1 MKVDKLPGQSQI
13 LLFLSNLSLFLYY
26 SMKLIRYTLFVF
38 TCLPVLAQQPQN
50 AIQRAQQRTFTM
62 ATLPQPG
69 ELLTLQQAVASGV
82 EKNYQIQIN
91 RSQEEIARNNF
102 TKGNAGYLPILT
114 FNGNSN
120 GGLQNFRQTFIDNIR
135 PAQEGRGI
143 FNRTSNLG
151 INLNYT
157 AFNGYAR
164 STIFNQL
171 QQLVRIGTINTR
183 ANVEATV
190 ASIATSYY
198 DVIRQ
203 LQRLIAFSQALDI
216 SRERLELARANYEV
230 GTRSKVDFLSA
241 QVDYNTDSA
250 ALISQEQA
258 LRNAKILM
266 NTLLVRDP
274 LTEFA
279 VRDTIIA
286 RSDLQLTPLQQ
297 SLSTNNP
304 QLVAA
309 VLNRSIAD
317 LNVRLA
323 NASQLPLVTA
333 QTGYNYQFQDNQ
345 GGFGVATG
353 RTRAL
358 TYNVVATIPIFNGY
372 NLKRQIQNAR
382 VNTIIAQNQE
392 NDQRLQLQLAMS
404 QTFQA
409 YQTSLR
415 LLSLEVQNNLLANQ
429 NVDIAYDRYRIGNST
444 FVEFRNVQRN
454 AIDAQ
459 TRLIEAE
466 YSAKAA
472 EIELLRLSSTIT
484 QELGQ

>member
-1 MKVDKLPGQSQI
+1 M
-13 LLFLSNLSLFLYY
+13 
-26 SMKLIRYTLFVF
+26 
-38 TCLPVLAQQPQN
+38 
-50 AIQRAQQRTFTM
+50 
-62 ATLPQPG
+62 
-69 ELLTLQQAVASGV
+69 
-82 EKNYQIQIN
+82 
-91 RSQEEIARNNF
+91 
-102 TKGNAGYLPILT
+102 
-114 FNGNSN
+114 
-120 GGLQNFRQTFIDNIR
+120 
-135 PAQEGRGI
+135 
-143 FNRTSNLG
+143 
-151 INLNYT
+151 
-157 AFNGYAR
+157 
-164 STIFNQL
+164 
-171 QQLVRIGTINTR
+171 
-183 ANVEATV
+183 EATV

-286 RSDLQLTPLQQ
+286 RPNLQLAPLQQ
-297 SLSTNNP
+297 SLNSNNP
-304 QLVAA
+304 LLIAA

-317 LNVRLA
+317 INIRLA
-323 NASQLPLVTA
+323 NAQQLPLVTA

-353 RTRAL
+353 RTSAL
-358 TYNVVATIPIFNGY
+358 TYNITATIPIFNGY

-382 VNTIIAQNQE
+382 INTIIAQNQE
-392 NDQRLQLQLAMS
+392 NNQRLQLQLAMA
-404 QTFQA
+404 QTYQA
-409 YQTSLR
+409 YENSLR
-415 LLSLEVQNNLLANQ
+415 LLNLEVLNNQLANQ
-429 NVDIAYDRYRIGNST
+429 NVEIAYDRYRIGNST
-444 FVEFRNVQRN
+444 FVEFRDVQRN
-454 AIDAQ
+454 AINAQ

-466 YSAKAA
+466 FSAKAA

>member
-1 MKVDKLPGQSQI
+1 
-13 LLFLSNLSLFLYY
+13 
-26 SMKLIRYTLFVF
+26 MKLIRLTLFVF
-38 TCLPVLAQQPQN
+38 VSLPAIAQQPRN

-69 ELLTLQQAVASGV
+69 DLLTLQQAVAEGV
-82 EKNYQIQIN
+82 EKNYQIQVN

-102 TKGNAGYLPILT
+102 TKGNAGYLPVLT
-114 FNGNSN
+114 FNGTSN
-120 GGLQNFRQTFIDNIR
+120 GGLQTFRQTFIDNIR
-135 PAQEGRGI
+135 PPQEGRGL

-157 AFNGYAR
+157 VFNGYAR
-164 STIFNQL
+164 STIYNQL
-171 QQLVRIGTINTR
+171 EQLVRIGTINTR

-198 DVIRQ
+198 DVVRQ

-230 GTRSKVDFLSA
+230 GARSKVDFLSA

-274 LTEFA
+274 LTEFS
-279 VRDTIIA
+279 VRDTIIVRPNLELA
-286 RSDLQLTPLQQ
+286 PLQQ
-297 SLSTNNP
+297 SLSNNP
-304 QLVAA
+304 QLAAA
-309 VLNRSIAD
+309 VLNRTIAD
-317 LNVRLA
+317 INVRLA
-323 NASQLPLVTA
+323 NAQQLPLVTA
-333 QTGYNYQFQDNQ
+333 QTGYNFQFQDNQ

-358 TYNVVATIPIFNGY
+358 TYNITASIPIFNGY

-382 VNTIIAQNQE
+382 VNTLIAQNQE
-392 NDQRLQLQLAMS
+392 NDQRLQLQQAMA
-404 QTFQA
+404 QTYQA

-415 LLSLEVQNNLLANQ
+415 LLNLEVQNNLLANQ

-444 FVEFRNVQRN
+444 FVEFRDVQRN
-454 AIDAQ
+454 AINAQ

-466 YSAKAA
+466 YNAKAA

-484 QELGQ
+484 QEFGQ